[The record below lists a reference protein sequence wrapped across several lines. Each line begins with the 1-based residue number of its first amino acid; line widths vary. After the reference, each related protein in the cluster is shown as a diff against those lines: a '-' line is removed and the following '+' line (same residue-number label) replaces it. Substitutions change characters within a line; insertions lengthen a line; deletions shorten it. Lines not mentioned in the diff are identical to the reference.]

1 MILAAL
7 LLELRSLVR
16 SPFRLIV
23 LFLVIGA
30 GLFVINEGQRDV
42 KRWNEAI
49 ATGQA
54 EQEEALEEV
63 RGYFASGDLGPAD
76 RPWIQLTSPRWQ
88 DWYAATRISRA
99 PAPLAGIAF
108 ASAESGAVSVRVNR
122 FADPLLAAGMNIEN
136 PVLAAAGGLDLVA
149 VLSLL
154 LPLLIL
160 ALGVEVGGFERYSGL
175 LPLVRVQSG
184 KNHAWL
190 WARCFAVGLIA
201 AGVGLLLVLVATLWA
216 GADLAS
222 AGALIALV
230 LMYVALWT
238 ALLATVA
245 VVSRHP
251 SHGAV
256 SLGAAWIVFCFL
268 IPAIGVERS
277 AALASNDFALDLTVD
292 ARDAAHEH
300 AESELQELYALVFQR
315 FPELR
320 EAAPYSLSQGRR
332 EVHDALRI
340 VHLEERMEGR
350 AKVAAKHDALVS
362 AVGMASPT
370 VAFSRALER
379 IAGRSP
385 ESAEAFRKA
394 VVDAAASRAERY
406 IRTTWNSTKL
416 DLEDFEELH
425 ASTPQFV
432 EPPQPSWVREFTDLV
447 GWTLIF
453 LVLAVLLAKRSHGR
467 A

>member
-16 SPFRLIV
+16 SPFRMIV
-23 LFLVIGA
+23 LLLVIGA

-42 KRWNEAI
+42 QRWNDAV
-49 ATGQA
+49 ASGQV
-54 EQEEALEEV
+54 EQEEALQDV
-63 RGYFASGDLGPAD
+63 RGYFASGSLGPED

-160 ALGVEVGGFERYSGL
+160 ALGVEVGGYERYSGL
-175 LPLVRVQSG
+175 LPLLRVQSG
-184 KNHAWL
+184 RNHAWL
-190 WARCFAVGLIA
+190 WARCLAVGLIA
-201 AGVGLLLVLVATLWA
+201 AGAGILLVLVATLWA

-222 AGALIALV
+222 AGALLALV
-230 LMYVALWT
+230 VVYVALWT

-292 ARDAAHEH
+292 ARDAGHEH
-300 AESELQELYALVFQR
+300 AEADLKELYEMVFQR
-315 FPELR
+315 FPALR
-320 EAAPYSLSQGRR
+320 EDAPYSLAQGRR

-340 VHLEERMEGR
+340 VQLEERMESR
-350 AKVAAKHDALVS
+350 AKVAEKHDALVTS
-362 AVGMASPT
+362 VSMASPT

-385 ESAEAFRKA
+385 ETAEAFRRA
-394 VVDAAASRAERY
+394 VVDAAALRAERY
-406 IRTTWNSTKL
+406 VRTTWNSSKL
-416 DLEDFEELH
+416 DLEDFEKLH

-432 EPPQPSWVREFTDLV
+432 DPPQPSWLREFTDLI
-447 GWTLIF
+447 GWTLVF
-453 LVLAVLLAKRSHGR
+453 LVLAFLLAKRSQGR
-467 A
+467 K

>member
-1 MILAAL
+1 MTAL
-7 LLELRSLVR
+7 LLELRSLTR

-23 LFLVIGA
+23 LLLVIGA
-30 GLFVINEGQRDV
+30 GLFVIYEGQRDV
-42 KRWNEAI
+42 QRWEEAI
-49 ATGQA
+49 ANGQA
-54 EQEEALEEV
+54 EQDQALQDV
-63 RGYFASGDLGPAD
+63 RGYFASGDLGPSD
-76 RPWIQLTSPRWQ
+76 RPWIQMTSPRWQ

-184 KNHAWL
+184 RDHTWL
-190 WARCFAVGLIA
+190 WARCLAVGFIAAAVGLF
-201 AGVGLLLVLVATLWA
+201 LVLSAAFGA
-216 GADLAS
+216 GADLVS
-222 AGALIALV
+222 AIPLLALV
-230 LMYVALWT
+230 FIYIALWT
-238 ALLATVA
+238 ALLA
-245 VVSRHP
+245 VVSVISRHP

-277 AALASNDFALDLTVD
+277 AALSSNDFALDLTVD
-292 ARDAAHEH
+292 ARDAGHDH
-300 AESELQELYALVFQR
+300 ADADLQELYAIVFKR

-320 EAAPYSLSQGRR
+320 NTAPYSLERGRR
-332 EVHDALRI
+332 EVNEALRI

-350 AKVAAKHDALVS
+350 AKVAKKHSELVT
-362 AVGMASPT
+362 AVSMASPT
-370 VAFSRALER
+370 VAFSRALEE

-385 ESAEAFRKA
+385 EAAEGFRKA

-406 IRTTWNSTKL
+406 IRTTWLSTKL
-416 DLEDFEELH
+416 GLEDFEELH

-432 EPPQPSWVREFTDLV
+432 EPPQPSWLNEFADLV

-453 LVLAVLLAKRSHGR
+453 LVLAVLLAKWSPRRS
-467 A
+467 